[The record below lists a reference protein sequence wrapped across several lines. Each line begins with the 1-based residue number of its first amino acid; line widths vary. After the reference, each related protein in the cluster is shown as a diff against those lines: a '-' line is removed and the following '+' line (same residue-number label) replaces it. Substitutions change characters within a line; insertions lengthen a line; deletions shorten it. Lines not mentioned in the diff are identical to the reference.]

1 MKRKI
6 YLFIIGLLMAIP
18 MAAQNDERAAGAAI
32 DTIVRIFSEYEI
44 VDRFV
49 EDIYKKFEK
58 DKKKGPILAARIA
71 KAYYNYVMQPG
82 NPTPQFHR
90 RDVPKAFEYLNKAIA
105 SDPTYAQSYLVASD
119 IFYNEAKIDTALIW
133 LDKGIAANP
142 TDSSLYIESA
152 KLLAF
157 SDADAAVQKLMVL
170 KQRDSTFQVDLQL
183 GRLYF
188 DLWDKHG
195 KTPMVEMA
203 TSYGKV
209 FDSAD
214 RDKMNLGDFGAY
226 GYALRWAT
234 DMGNERLDRLYEGM
248 NYALKRFPGDY
259 GLSHFLLYGCTQSQR
274 WDDGITTAK
283 SILSMPDSVRSFK
296 VEDYLYYA
304 TCLAG
309 KKKFAEAI
317 SEYERIQTIDG
328 ATANQKLTAE
338 NMIDQTIK
346 SQIKELQDMGD
357 YEQAVAIIEPYVLR
371 SRESGKQNDALVS
384 SYAKIYMDWSE
395 ELNGLEKN
403 DAIAKGV
410 KVYSEAVPYASETNA
425 PVFLYYSLAYSAAY
439 LDPKFENDL
448 GLPYAEQ
455 LIKLLG
461 AKSDLSSSQ
470 NSFLVQ
476 AYRYMMMYEIYKE
489 KKNYKKAAL
498 AYADKMLDLDPTNA
512 DALRVISI
520 LSGKK

>member
-1 MKRKI
+1 MFRK
-6 YLFIIGLLMAIP
+6 LFSLLTIILMTTSPA
-18 MAAQNDERAAGAAI
+18 AAQDNEVAAAAALDSVI
-32 DTIVRIFSEYEI
+32 RIFPHYDI
-44 VDRFV
+44 VDNFV
-49 EDIYKKFEK
+49 DEVFKKH
-58 DKKKGPILAARIA
+58 KKSASMATRIA
-71 KAYYNYVMQPG
+71 KSYYSFVE
-82 NPTPQFHR
+82 NPETKQRTYYR
-90 RDVPKAFEYLNKAIA
+90 RDLPRAFSYIDKALAINPKYSKAYI
-105 SDPTYAQSYLVASD
+105 VASD
-119 IFYNEAKIDTALIW
+119 IFFNEAKLDTAQMW
-133 LDKGIAANP
+133 LDKGIAVNP
-142 TDSSLYIESA
+142 TDSALYIESA

-157 SDADAAVQKLMVL
+157 TDPDAAVKKLMVL

-188 DLWDKHG
+188 ELWDKHG
-195 KTPMVEMA
+195 KTPMMELA

-234 DMGNERLDRLYEGM
+234 DMGDERFERLYEGM

-259 GLSHFLLYGCTQSQR
+259 GLNHFLLYGCTQSRR
-274 WDDGITTAK
+274 WDEGIAAANTIFA
-283 SILSMPDSVRSFK
+283 MPDSKRVYK
-296 VEDYLYYA
+296 VEDCLFYA

-309 KKKFAEAI
+309 KKNYAEAI
-317 SEYERIQTIDG
+317 AEYERIQTIDG
-328 ATANQKLTAE
+328 ATDNQKLTAE
-338 NMIDQTIK
+338 NMIDQTLN
-346 SQIKELQDMGD
+346 SQIKELKDMGE
-357 YEQAVAIIEPYVLR
+357 YEKAIAVIEPYVLR

-395 ELNGLEKN
+395 ELNGQEKM
-403 DAIAKGV
+403 DVIAKGV
-410 KVYSEAVPYASETNA
+410 KLYAESVPYASEANV
-425 PVFLYYSLAYSAAY
+425 PIFLYYSLAYSAAY
-439 LDPKFENDL
+439 LDPKFEEDL

-461 AKSDLSSSQ
+461 AKDDVSSSQ
-470 NSFLVQ
+470 KSFLVQ

-489 KKNYKKAAL
+489 KKNYKKTAM
-498 AYADKMLDLDPTNA
+498 AYADKILDLDPTNA